1 MDPIPIAGEEALIA
15 ALGAP
20 RFLLFKHS
28 LVCPVS
34 ARGYAEYR
42 AFLAEHP
49 DTPSAWIDVIGQRAL
64 SLAVAERT
72 GVKHESPQALV
83 LRDGVVTWHA
93 SHGAI
98 TRLALAEA
106 LG

>member
-1 MDPIPIAGEEALIA
+1 MDPIQISGEEALA
-15 ALGAP
+15 SALGAP
-20 RFLLFKHS
+20 RFLLVKHS
-28 LVCPVS
+28 PICPIS
-34 ARGYAEYR
+34 ARGFAEYR

-72 GVKHESPQALV
+72 GIKHESPQALV
-83 LRDGVVTWHA
+83 LCDGVVTWHA

-98 TRLALAEA
+98 TRAALAEA